1 MFDSCVGSRVAH
13 ASLLLW
19 HLRLPLV
26 LQDIQWTWSWCIDC
40 CVAALLVRNRTSKD
54 ARHDCQ
60 YLYGHAAV
68 IPLPWYVL
76 IVSSKHG
83 IMTDLN

>member
-19 HLRLPLV
+19 YLRLPLV
-26 LQDIQWTWSWCIDC
+26 LQNLQWTWSWCIDC

-54 ARHDCQ
+54 ARYDCQ

-68 IPLPWYVL
+68 VSLSRYV
-76 IVSSKHG
+76 SKHG
-83 IMTDLN
+83 SKHRIMTDLD

>member
-1 MFDSCVGSRVAH
+1 MFDSRVGSRVAH

-19 HLRLPLV
+19 YLWLPLV
-26 LQDIQWTWSWCIDC
+26 LQNLQWIGRWCIDRC
-40 CVAALLVRNRTSKD
+40 IASFLVRDRTSKD

-68 IPLPWYVL
+68 IPLSRYVL
-76 IVSSKHG
+76 RVSSKHR